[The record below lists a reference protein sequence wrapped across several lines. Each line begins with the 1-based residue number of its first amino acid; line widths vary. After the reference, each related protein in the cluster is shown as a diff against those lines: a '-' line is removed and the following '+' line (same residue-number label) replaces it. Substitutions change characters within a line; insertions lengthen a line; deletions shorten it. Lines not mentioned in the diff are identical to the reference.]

1 MTTRKTTL
9 KKKINE
15 KRLKE
20 FAQWGNFEVNFSD
33 DKVMGVGLK
42 WGESKNL
49 ENLGFKRKEQIRM
62 LDFMQDNPEKLK
74 KILGL

>member
-1 MTTRKTTL
+1 MANEKL
-9 KKKINE
+9 KAKINE

-20 FAQWGNFEVNFSD
+20 FAEWGRFDVHFSG

-42 WGESKNL
+42 WGESKNM

-62 LDFMQDNPEKLK
+62 LNVMQDNPKQLK
-74 KILGL
+74 KLLGL